1 MFYGVIFFFD
11 IIQDLYAYF
20 QMLFNEIL
28 RDVFVR
34 FGLLLIHLDKNKR
47 TMFSLVPISILKQN
61 IPILY
66 VIILQPVIL
75 QALQIV

>member
-1 MFYGVIFFFD
+1 MDTVFILNVLFD

-34 FGLLLIHLDKNKR
+34 FGCFYSVGDHGTVGD
-47 TMFSLVPISILKQN
+47 
-61 IPILY
+61 
-66 VIILQPVIL
+66 
-75 QALQIV
+75 